1 MDKENFK
8 LKLNSVGKYYFA
20 EAGLKINVLE
30 DISLEVPFSNG
41 GAITSILAPFGSGK
55 STLLKI
61 ISGVI
66 KKDSGE
72 IAFGDSRNKNI
83 PLIPEKPSS
92 FPWMNVK
99 QNIEF
104 GLNLSKNKRYSFED
118 LISLTGLTGYG
129 DHHPDNKSHG
139 FRFRISLARAM
150 ALNPSLILIDDS
162 FKLMRKET
170 KEEIHQLI
178 SGVSYSEKINFIIST
193 TNLVETIQ
201 LSDIIF
207 LMSAK
212 PGRIIRRIETGRL
225 LSPNLANVKS
235 EKFATLKAEI
245 EEAFHSVHS
254 IKTINYSV

>member
-1 MDKENFK
+1 LNKENFI
-8 LKLNSVGKYYFA
+8 LKLDSIGKHYFA
-20 EAGLKINVLE
+20 DAGLKINVLE
-30 DISLEVPFSNG
+30 DIGFEIPFSNE

-72 IAFGDSRNKNI
+72 IYFGDSQNKNV

-104 GLNLSKNKRYSFED
+104 GLNLSKNKKYSVDD

-129 DHHPDNKSHG
+129 DHHPDNKSFG

-162 FKLMRKET
+162 FKLMKKET

-178 SGVSYSEKINFIIST
+178 YDISFSEKINFIIAT
-193 TNLVETIQ
+193 TNLVEAIQ

-212 PGRIIRRIETGRL
+212 PGRIIRRIETGRR
-225 LSPNLANVKS
+225 LSPDLANVKS
-235 EKFATLKAEI
+235 EKFASQKADI
-245 EEAFHSVHS
+245 EKAFHSVHS